1 MRRRRRAGAFRAS
14 AGLSRRTF
22 LTGLTGAAATAG
34 VTAAGGLV
42 GILGVAQAPAAA
54 QRTVELRFYDWK
66 LTDKPPRKAL
76 ELIAAEFTKKY
87 PNIRVKLEEVSW
99 PDHQKKLVVL
109 AQGGNPPDVARIT
122 DAGVL
127 PLADIGAI
135 VPLTEWAV
143 KNKADDFLIKIPASV
158 RKGLQFKGADYMA
171 CATASMD
178 ILTWNTALFKEADLD
193 PEKPPKT
200 WDALA
205 ESARKL
211 TDPKKDQYG
220 WGIMSERSNSASR
233 RVIAWILSGGGE
245 LFNEQGTEL
254 VANSEAGLKGFQFWA
269 DLALK
274 YKACPPGSANAA
286 FRDVMRG
293 YGQGKIAMF
302 DGGPNN
308 PKMAEVDYPG
318 ILERTNMGPMPD
330 PWRCPLR
337 ATGFVVMNGSKFK
350 EEALLLTSW
359 MTSVYGQVEYGLES
373 YEVPIRSDAAAD
385 PKLKRERLLVE
396 SAAQAKRGVANP
408 ALHVKYAEIEQK
420 LFDAMQATLA
430 GSKTAKQAL
439 DEFVAEGNKILKRG

>member
-1 MRRRRRAGAFRAS
+1 MGEPGPMRTNHTS
-14 AGLSRRTF
+14 PLVPRRTF
-22 LTGLTGAAATAG
+22 LKGTAATAG
-34 VTAAGGLV
+34 AAALSGIS
-42 GILGVAQAPAAA
+42 GILAAQQAPAAG
-54 QRTVELRFYDWK
+54 QRSVELRFYDWK

-76 ELIAAEFTKKY
+76 EAIAAEFQKKY
-87 PNIRVKLEEVSW
+87 PNIKVKLEEVSW

-109 AQGGNPPDVARIT
+109 AQGGSPPDVARIT

-135 VPLTEWAV
+135 VPLTEWALR
-143 KNKADDFLIKIPASV
+143 NKADDFLTKIPQSV
-158 RKGLQFKGADYMA
+158 RKGLQYKGADYIA

-178 ILTWNTALFKEADLD
+178 ILTWNKALFKEAGLN
-193 PEKPPKT
+193 PEKPPIT
-200 WDALA
+200 WDELA
-205 ESARKL
+205 EVARKL

-245 LFNEQGTEL
+245 LFNEKGSEL
-254 VANSEAGLKGFQFWA
+254 IANSEGGLRGFQFWA

-274 YKACPPGSANAA
+274 YKATPPGSANAA

-318 ILERTNMGPMPD
+318 ILERTDMGPMPD

-337 ATGFVVMNGSKFK
+337 STGFVVMNGSKYK
-350 EEALLLTSW
+350 EEAMLLVSW

-373 YEVPIRSDAAAD
+373 YEVPIRSDAAGD
-385 PKLKRERLLVE
+385 PKLKRERLLMQ

-408 ALHVKYAEIEQK
+408 ALHIKFAEIEQK

-430 GSKTAKQAL
+430 GSKSAKQAL
-439 DEFVAEGNKILKRG
+439 DDFIAEGNKILRRG

>member
-1 MRRRRRAGAFRAS
+1 MRRPRRAGVSREP
-14 AGLSRRTF
+14 GGVSRRTF
-22 LTGLTGAAATAG
+22 LTATAATAG
-34 VTAAGGLV
+34 ITAAGGLA
-42 GILGVAQAPAAA
+42 GLLAARQAPAAA

-76 ELIAAEFTKKY
+76 ELITAEFTKKY
-87 PNIRVKLEEVSW
+87 PTIRVKLEEVSW

-109 AQGGNPPDVARIT
+109 AQGGSPPDVARIT

-127 PLADIGAI
+127 PLANIGAI
-135 VPLTEWAV
+135 DPLTEWAV
-143 KNKADDFLIKIPASV
+143 KNKADEFLTKIPPSV

-178 ILTWNTALFKEADLD
+178 ILTWNKELFKGAGLD
-193 PEKPPKT
+193 PERPPKT
-200 WDALA
+200 WEELA
-205 ESARKL
+205 EYARKT

-254 VANSEAGLKGFQFWA
+254 VANSEGALRGFQYWA

-274 YKACPPGSANAA
+274 HKACPPGSTNAA

-318 ILERTNMGPMPD
+318 ILERTDMGPMPD

-337 ATGFVVMNGSKFK
+337 SSGFVLMNGGKFK
-350 EEALLLTSW
+350 EEAMLLISW

-373 YEVPIRSDAAAD
+373 YEVPIRADAATD
-385 PKLKRERLLVE
+385 PKLKREGLLVQ
-396 SAAQAKRGVANP
+396 SAAQTVKGVANP

-439 DEFVAEGNKILKRG
+439 DDFVAEGNKILKRT